1 MMRRRRYLDRALIAG
16 TVIMAAASLAM
27 LVSAITLVRDASQSF
42 RGNLT
47 FYASQ
52 VEYEVMQ
59 LIDYVDRF
67 EHGDE
72 DVTLDDVLTRYDI
85 LWSRVNLRT
94 SSGTLN
100 GEALGIPEAV
110 EVMENT
116 RRLLVELEPLV
127 LALNQQDRTGHEQLK
142 DRLREVVPVAH
153 ALALLAKDERARRNT
168 HFLESQL
175 RQANYTFVFIIGMFL
190 FGVLSVARLIGD
202 RREISRMNAQLEDR
216 VAARTRDL
224 EATNARLAE
233 EVEER
238 ERNKVIAAEREARL
252 AQAAQLAK
260 LGYYVWDA
268 VERRVE
274 FCSDQHAEA
283 HGLSAEEYI
292 ARMAGTRLDSTLIH
306 PDDAEK
312 LEAAMAQLDAGEM
325 VEIDYRVVTDNGI
338 RRLREVAR
346 PVTDAGGRV
355 VRHIGSTLDMTDQYE
370 TEMKLFEAQRMDSIG
385 KLSGGV
391 AHDFNNLLAVILGN
405 LELLKE
411 IDDEEIQAEMIED
424 AIKSTLRGR
433 DLTLNMLSFARRAP
447 VAPTELDL
455 NSVVGGME
463 PLLRRAMP
471 ENIDLNIS
479 VDDDLWTVV
488 ADQSL
493 TESSLLNL
501 ALNARD
507 AMENGGQLTIET
519 SNVRL
524 DSDYMEQRGEEIEPG
539 NYVMLAV
546 TDTGA
551 GIDPHVLPNVFEP
564 FFTTKSV
571 GKNSGLGLSM
581 VQGFVKQTGGAVSVY
596 SEPGVGTTFKLFF
609 QAASVPEQVA
619 ADAPQEPAKPA
630 RSARILLVEDDPTV
644 RKVLSSQL
652 ERSGY
657 SVISAGESDSA
668 QAAFQSSGPFDLV
681 VSDIVMPGELQG
693 PALARKLRQLKSDLP
708 VIFLSGYPQEASING
723 KGLDE
728 DDVMLMKPVSR
739 VDLLNAINNALTT
752 QPERA

>member
-1 MMRRRRYLDRALIAG
+1 MTRRRRYLDRALIAG
-16 TVIMAAASLAM
+16 TVILAAASLAM
-27 LVSAITLVRDASQSF
+27 LVSAITLVRDASQNF

-59 LIDYVDRF
+59 LIDNIDRYQ
-67 EHGDE
+67 HDDE
-72 DVTLDDVLTRYDI
+72 EVTLDDVLTRYDI
-85 LWSRVNLRT
+85 LWSRVHLRT
-94 SSGTLN
+94 ASGTLN
-100 GEALGIPEAV
+100 GEAFGIPQAA

-116 RRLLVELEPLV
+116 RGLLVELEPLV
-127 LALNQQDRTGHEQLK
+127 LALDREDEAGIEALK

-153 ALALLAKDERARRNT
+153 RLALLAKDERARNNT

-175 RQANYTFVFIIGMFL
+175 RQAYFTFFFIIGMFL

-216 VAARTRDL
+216 VAARTKDL
-224 EATNARLAE
+224 EASNARLAE

-260 LGYYVWDA
+260 LGYYAWDA
-268 VERRVE
+268 VNKRVE
-274 FCSDQHAEA
+274 FCSEQHAAA
-283 HGLSAEEYI
+283 HGLTPAEYT
-292 ARMAGTRLDSTLIH
+292 ARMEGTHLDPTLIH
-306 PDDAEK
+306 PDDADK
-312 LEAAMAQLDAGEM
+312 LREAMAQLDAGEV

-346 PVTDAGGRV
+346 PVMDTDGRV
-355 VRHIGSTLDMTDQYE
+355 IRHIGSTLDMTDQYE

-385 KLSGGV
+385 KLTGGV

-411 IDDEEIQAEMIED
+411 IDDEEIRAEMIED

-471 ENIDLNIS
+471 ENISLKIS
-479 VDDDLWTVV
+479 VADDLWTVV

-493 TESSLLNL
+493 TESALLNL

-507 AMENGGQLTIET
+507 AMQDGGQLTIET

-581 VQGFVKQTGGAVSVY
+581 VQGFVKQTGGVVSVY

-609 QAASVPEQVA
+609 QAVAVPEQAAVEVA
-619 ADAPQEPAKPA
+619 QAPEHPV

-668 QAAFQSSGPFDLV
+668 QAAFKSSGPFDLV

-693 PALARKLRQLKSDLP
+693 PALARKLRQMKSDLP
-708 VIFLSGYPQEASING
+708 VIFLSGYPQEASMNG
-723 KGLDE
+723 TGLQE

-739 VDLLNAINNALTT
+739 VDLLNAINNALTS